1 MSDLREQ
8 IGPTGPGGAAGT
20 DIGAGAGTG
29 WPPLRVLAFHLLAWR
44 RLWAG
49 TVFSAFLSPLLFL
62 VAMGYGLGSLVGRG
76 GRLVDGVPYLAFVT
90 PGVMA
95 STGMQTAIGESTWP
109 VLSGIKWQRQYHA
122 MLATPLTVVD
132 VVAGHLL
139 HLAVRVLLTSA
150 VFLAFAAAVGAVPSV
165 AGLIAVPTAILVG
178 LAFAAPVFAFS
189 TYLNTDTGFNILFRL
204 VMIPLFLFSGTFFPI
219 SQLPGVVQVLARV
232 TPLWHGVQLARDATL
247 GRLGVSDLGH
257 AAYLGLWV
265 AVGTAW
271 AVHGLRRRMLV

>member
-1 MSDLREQ
+1 VSDLRERA
-8 IGPTGPGGAAGT
+8 GRVGTGPVGESRS
-20 DIGAGAGTG
+20 G

-76 GRLVDGVPYLAFVT
+76 GRLVDGMPYLAFVT

-95 STGMQTAIGESTWP
+95 STGMQTAIAESTWP

-122 MLATPLTVVD
+122 MLATPLSVFD

-139 HLAVRVLLTSA
+139 HLALRVLLTSA
-150 VFLAFAAAVGAVPSV
+150 VFLGFAAVVGAVPSV
-165 AGLIAVPTAILVG
+165 TGVLAVPTAVVVG
-178 LAFAAPVFAFS
+178 LAFAAPVFAYS
-189 TYLNTDTGFNILFRL
+189 TYLNDDTGFNILFRL

-219 SQLPGVVQVLARV
+219 SQLPGPVQLAARI

-247 GRLGVSDLGH
+247 GRLGVTDIGH
-257 AAYLGLWV
+257 AGYLLLWV
-265 AVGTAW
+265 AVGGVW